1 MHVKQ
6 KLFAW
11 RVYKALHP
19 LLRFRK
25 MSPDMVT
32 FIKNNITVGNTI
44 SIDSFPHTLAKEIQ
58 IDKIVEL
65 TNSQIIWNKLN
76 VQDVS
81 FIDSYDNVVDSI
93 QYNNIILAGLT
104 EFRYR
109 TVAECAAVISKLVP
123 ILKQNGHI
131 IATIPITTLLYHRLK
146 FSYDQVI
153 DDLNFHLVPNGL
165 TITNRLL
172 DIDIFYITVAQL

>member
-44 SIDSFPHTLAKEIQ
+44 SIDSFPYTLAKEIQ

-65 TNSQIIWNKLN
+65 TNSRVIWNKLN
-76 VQDVS
+76 VQDIS

-93 QYNNIILAGLT
+93 QYNNIILAGLA

-109 TVAECAAVISKLVP
+109 TVA
-123 ILKQNGHI
+123 
-131 IATIPITTLLYHRLK
+131 
-146 FSYDQVI
+146 D
-153 DDLNFHLVPNGL
+153 
-165 TITNRLL
+165 
-172 DIDIFYITVAQL
+172 

>member
-6 KLFAW
+6 KLFVW

-25 MSPDMVT
+25 MSPDMMT
-32 FIKNNITVGNTI
+32 FIKNNIVNGNTI
-44 SIDSFPHTLAKEIQ
+44 SIDSFPYTLAKEIRV
-58 IDKIVEL
+58 DKMVEL
-65 TNSQIIWNKLN
+65 TNSQVIWNKLN

-81 FIDSYDNVVDSI
+81 FVDSYDNVIDSI
-93 QYNNIILAGLT
+93 QYNNIILVGLS

-109 TVAECAAVISKLVP
+109 TVADCAAVISKLVP

-131 IATIPITTLLYHRLK
+131 IAAIPITTLLFHRLK
-146 FSYDQVI
+146 FSYNQII
-153 DDLNFHLVPNGL
+153 DELNLQLESSGL
-165 TITNRLL
+165 SITARLL
-172 DIDIFYITVAQL
+172 DIDIFYITVTKL